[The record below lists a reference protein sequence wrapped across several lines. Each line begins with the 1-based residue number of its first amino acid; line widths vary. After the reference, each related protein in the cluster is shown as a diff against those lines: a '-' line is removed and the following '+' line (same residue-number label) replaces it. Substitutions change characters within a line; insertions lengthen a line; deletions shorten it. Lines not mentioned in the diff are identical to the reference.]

1 MGFLL
6 TLVKARKSNV
16 NKCKICIWHTIKG
29 SKLLF
34 LGMIK
39 FAYTLIIFCTF
50 CTPAF
55 SSVFQSDDAIA
66 KEKQLVTLRK
76 IGHQLLL
83 TVGDTTSRVLPV
95 EYIGEGI
102 HKISFEK
109 PFALRPNSLVK
120 ITNNLEQKGYLPKN
134 YIVNVYDEATNNVQY
149 AYSITTDDSNIP
161 CLGRSLPEG
170 KYYITVQFTETNRAM
185 WFTAGVIPVFLFLG
199 WHQLRKGKKK
209 EGDFE
214 DAQPHTHVMIGNCKY
229 FPDLQKLEV
238 NGVMQ
243 SLTAKETKV
252 LNIFA
257 TNVNT
262 EVTRERIQKE
272 VWEDEGVIV
281 GRSLDMFI
289 SKLRKKFKE
298 EPAIQIVSIHGKGYK
313 LIAEA

>member
-1 MGFLL
+1 ML

-16 NKCKICIWHTIKG
+16 NKCKICIWRIIKG
-29 SKLLF
+29 GKLLF

-39 FAYTLIIFCTF
+39 FAYTLIIFCVF

-55 SSVFQSDDAIA
+55 LLIFSSDDAVA
-66 KEKQLVTLRK
+66 KEQQLITFRK
-76 IGHQLLL
+76 VGHQLLL
-83 TVGDTTSRVLPV
+83 DAGDTTSRVLPI
-95 EYIGEGI
+95 ESIGEDTY
-102 HKISFEK
+102 KISFEK
-109 PFALRPNSLVK
+109 PFALRPNSLVE
-120 ITNNLEQKGYLPKN
+120 ITTSEEQKGYLPKN
-134 YIVNVYDEATNNVQY
+134 YIVNVYDEANNSVQY
-149 AYSITTDDSNIP
+149 AYSIGTDDSNIP

-170 KYYITVQFTETNRAM
+170 KYYITIQLIQTNRSM
-185 WFTAGVIPVFLFLG
+185 WITAGFIPVFLFLG
-199 WHQLRKGKKK
+199 WHQLRKNKKK
-209 EGDFE
+209 EDDSANAE
-214 DAQPHTHVMIGNCKY
+214 PHAHIMIGSCRY

-238 NGVMQ
+238 NGVTQ
-243 SLTAKETKV
+243 SLTAKEAKV
-252 LNIFA
+252 LSIFA

-262 EVTRERIQKE
+262 EVSRERIQKE